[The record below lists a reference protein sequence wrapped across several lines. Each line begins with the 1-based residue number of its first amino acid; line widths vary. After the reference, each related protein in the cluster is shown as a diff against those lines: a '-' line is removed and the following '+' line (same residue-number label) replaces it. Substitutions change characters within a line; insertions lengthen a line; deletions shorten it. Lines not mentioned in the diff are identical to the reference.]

1 MQTLKRAAKILNCFS
16 IKKPSLSLGEIVK
29 RTNIPKPTVYR
40 ICETL
45 VKLDLLRKNSDK
57 SYSLGYKLLELGSI
71 VLSTLEVRKVA
82 TEVMEK
88 LQSITGESVHLG
100 ILDGTHVLSI
110 EALESPQSLR
120 TKVYIGKRA
129 ALYST
134 AIGKAL
140 LAFLPEDQKREILE
154 KITLEPRTKNTITD
168 KKKLIEELK
177 RIQER
182 GYSVDN
188 MEDEEGVRCVGAP
201 ILDNK
206 GFAIASIS
214 VSGPASRITE
224 DKIKEYAEL
233 VIKAANEISR
243 KLGYT
248 NY

>member
-1 MQTLKRAAKILNCFS
+1 MQTLKRTAEILSCFS
-16 IKKPSLSLGEIVK
+16 IKEPTLSLGEIAE
-29 RTNIPKPTVYR
+29 RTGIPKPTVYR

-45 VKLDLLRKNSDK
+45 VKLGLLKKNLDK
-57 SYSLGYKLLELGSI
+57 TYSLGYKLLELGSI
-71 VLSTLEVRKVA
+71 VLSTLEIRKVA
-82 TEVMEK
+82 IEVMEK

-110 EALESPQSLR
+110 EALESPQPLR

-140 LAFLPEDQKREILE
+140 LAFLPEDQKRRILE
-154 KITLEPRTKNTITD
+154 KVILEPHTRNTITD
-168 KKKLIEELK
+168 KKKLIEELRK
-177 RIQER
+177 TQER

-201 ILDNK
+201 ILNNK

-224 DKIKEYAEL
+224 GKIKEYAEL
-233 VIKAANEISR
+233 VIKAAREISK